1 MIAQLE
7 IDLGA
12 IRRNVAALSALVA
25 PARYAGVIK
34 SNAYGHGLLPVA
46 RALAGDVAAFCVYGF
61 EEALALRESGIATP
75 VLVLGPVAARDLDL
89 AIERNIAIALWDEG
103 SFVRDATSAA
113 RARGRRLR
121 VHAKI
126 DTGVTRL
133 GLDANRAAGTIA
145 SYLANEGIEVA
156 GTFTHL
162 AAAEELEST
171 YTLAQLKRFE
181 GALAPLAELLLERRV
196 IRHAAASAAA
206 MLYPRLRL
214 DLVRAGIATYG
225 IWPSP
230 QTLQAVRGTDAVGN
244 AAPGAI
250 DLEAALAWT
259 SELVVVRD
267 VEMGRSVGYGCTFH
281 TARPSR
287 IGVVPIGYAEGVPR
301 AFSSGGFMLVAG
313 RRAPVVGRI
322 CMNMCFID
330 VTDVPQAHAGSRVTL
345 IGRDGDEAI
354 DANAFAEAAGTI
366 GYEIVARLPVDIPR
380 SYRDDAANYAEPA
393 SAARSWVRTHEV

>member
-1 MIAQLE
+1 
-7 IDLGA
+7 
-12 IRRNVAALSALVA
+12 
-25 PARYAGVIK
+25 
-34 SNAYGHGLLPVA
+34 
-46 RALAGDVAAFCVYGF
+46 VYGF

-230 QTLQAVRGTDAVGN
+230 QTLQAVRGTDAAGN